1 MWAVGNFHFEDSE
14 IISELSSGGGGVGE
28 KQFAQGG
35 SQWIDQEAG
44 YFFLR
49 PWIGVYICGYVGCA
63 SLWGRHRMMKTA
75 TRIQDELKAYSQKFG
90 V

>member
-35 SQWIDQEAG
+35 SQ
-44 YFFLR
+44 
-49 PWIGVYICGYVGCA
+49 
-63 SLWGRHRMMKTA
+63 
-75 TRIQDELKAYSQKFG
+75 
-90 V
+90 